1 MKVPIIR
8 LWSRR
13 LNRRLQRQLKDVPDM
28 QLTVL
33 QHLMR
38 SARHTEFG
46 QKHHFSDVHTPEDL
60 RQAIPLSTYADH
72 APYIQKIA
80 DGASDVLW
88 HGRPLYFATSTGT
101 TAGKKYLPIT
111 REMLEAQFEASVMNM
126 SNFTY
131 RLGLHDVHK
140 GKWVLFADP
149 PIFHKFG
156 TIKSGALSSIL
167 TAEKPKWVNR
177 MSFPSRKVDLI
188 PEYEDKITA
197 TARETIGQDIR
208 GIVAMPPLLLLYLR
222 KVEEISGK
230 PINRVFPNLRI
241 VSTAGMSFDPYR
253 ELVQSI
259 VNQPVTF
266 LQAYPASEGYFAFQ
280 TDVADTSMVL
290 LPHSG
295 MFYEFV
301 PVSEMEKPNPRR
313 LWIQEVEVGV
323 PYVIH
328 IHTCGGLWGYNMGDV
343 VEFTQLNPP
352 KLRVLGR
359 VGQSLNAFGEHFT
372 QVEVE
377 TAVTKVVQETGFRIT
392 DFTLTPVMVTENGL
406 PRHEWFVEFENGA
419 DVRQF
424 SQKLDEILCKQNMC
438 YDDLIRGKALNTLT
452 INPLQRGTF
461 KKLMMETG
469 RAGTQYKTRRFI
481 QTDEAEVLRKI
492 SASIPIE

>member
-1 MKVPIIR
+1 MKVPIMR

-13 LNRRLQRQLKDVPDM
+13 LNRRFQRQLIDVPNV
-28 QLTVL
+28 QLQVL
-33 QHLMR
+33 QRLV
-38 SARHTEFG
+38 SAAAHTEFG
-46 QKHHFSDVHTPEDL
+46 LKHHFSDISSPLDL
-60 RQAIPLSTYADH
+60 RQAIPLSTYNDH

-88 HGRPLYFATSTGT
+88 RGRPLYFATSSGT
-101 TAGKKYLPIT
+101 TSGKKYLPIT
-111 REMLEAQFEASVMNM
+111 REMLNTQFDATLTNM

-149 PIFHKFG
+149 PIFHSFG

-177 MSFPSRKVDLI
+177 MSFPTKKTDLI

-222 KVEEISGK
+222 KVEELSGK
-230 PINRVFPNLRI
+230 PFHRVFPNLRI
-241 VSTAGMSFDPYR
+241 ISTAGMSFEPYR
-253 ELVQSI
+253 DLVQSI
-259 VNQPVTF
+259 VNQKVTY

-280 TDVADTSMVL
+280 NEKQDTSMVL
-290 LPHSG
+290 LPDSG

-301 PVSEMEKPNPRR
+301 PVSEMDKPNPRR
-313 LWIQEVEVGV
+313 FWIGEVEIGV

-328 IHTCGGLWGYNMGDV
+328 IHTCAGLWGYNMGDV

-372 QVEVE
+372 QVEVD
-377 TAVTKVVQETGFRIT
+377 TAVAKVVRETGCAVT
-392 DFTLTPVMVTENGL
+392 DFALTPVLVTENGL

-419 DVRQF
+419 DVHQF
-424 SQKLDEILCKQNMC
+424 SQKLDDVLCKQNMC
-438 YDDLIRGKALNTLT
+438 YDDLIRGKALNPLT
-452 INPLQRGTF
+452 INSLRRGTF
-461 KKLMMETG
+461 KNLMLETG

-481 QTDEAEVLRKI
+481 QTEEAQLLRKI
-492 SASIPIE
+492 SESINA